1 MIMRLVI
8 ATHNQGKLAE
18 LRSLLGSHIPE
29 ITSAGELGLPE
40 PAEDGTTFIENALI
54 KAHAAAKAS
63 GLPALADD
71 SGLCINALNG
81 APGVITADWTKR
93 GMAGITEL
101 VEQMGTAA
109 DRGAQ
114 SVCVLALAYPDG
126 RSEVFE
132 GKVEGTIV
140 WPARGENG
148 FGYDPVFMPNGHSR
162 VYGEMTREEKS
173 TLSHRRKALD
183 LFMAYLERADAPV

>member
-1 MIMRLVI
+1 MLNGLVI
-8 ATHNQGKLAE
+8 ATHNKGKLAE
-18 LRSLLGSHIPE
+18 LRALLRGHIAQ

-40 PAEDGTTFIENALI
+40 PVENGKTFKENALI
-54 KAHAAAKAS
+54 KAHAAAKAANM
-63 GLPALADD
+63 PALADD

-93 GMAGITEL
+93 GMDGITDL
-101 VEQMGTAA
+101 ITQMGDAA
-109 DRGAQ
+109 DRSAQ

-126 RSEVFE
+126 HSEVFE
-132 GKVEGTIV
+132 GTVEGTIV
-140 WPARGENG
+140 WPPRGENG
-148 FGYDPVFMPNGHSR
+148 FGYDPVFMPKGQSR

-183 LFMAYLERADAPV
+183 LFMAYLTK